1 MAASQRRRNCRRSA
15 RLSILSEP
23 LDLAAKTYLSAIGAA
38 AIYIS
43 VENDRPVSVGAA
55 RDLDKALKH
64 LRSVISPTVA
74 LGWAAWSPCYLFPR
88 DFRVLVEISGEPNL
102 LDVHTVNGVEAL
114 PLVQLIGLIEHHAKQ
129 RGIILTPHRRA
140 LERAQVYAKFLDD
153 ILAGLKDS
161 GAFAAFNQAYKA
173 HRHEAKARGES
184 VQPFWAVMT
193 DLRGVIIRALIANK
207 NIRLDA
213 AAVLA
218 EIRKH
223 FPWLARTVHNGRR
236 KRTSPNR

>member
-64 LRSVISPTVA
+64 LRSVISPTIA
-74 LGWAAWSPCYLFPR
+74 LGWVAWSPHY
-88 DFRVLVEISGEPNL
+88 DWLVEIAGEPNL

-140 LERAQVYAKFLDD
+140 LERAQVYANFLDD
-153 ILAGLKDS
+153 ILAGLQDS

-207 NIRLDA
+207 NIRLDT

-223 FPWLARTVHNGRR
+223 FPWLARTVRNGRR

>member
-1 MAASQRRRNCRRSA
+1 
-15 RLSILSEP
+15 LSILSEP

-43 VENDRPVSVGAA
+43 VENDKPVSVGAA

-64 LRSVISPTVA
+64 LRNVISPTVA
-74 LGWAAWSPCYLFPR
+74 LGWVAWSPRY
-88 DFRVLVEISGEPNL
+88 DVLVEIAQIPDLFYVERPSGFARLTLAE
-102 LDVHTVNGVEAL
+102 
-114 PLVQLIGLIEHHAKQ
+114 LVGLIEQHAKQ
-129 RGIILTPHRRA
+129 RGIVLTPHRRA

-153 ILAGLKDS
+153 TLAALQDN
-161 GAFAAFNQAYKA
+161 GAFVAFNQAYKT

-207 NIRLDA
+207 KNRLDPSSM
-213 AAVLA
+213 LE
-218 EIRKH
+218 EIRKQ

-236 KRTSPNR
+236 KREKPNR